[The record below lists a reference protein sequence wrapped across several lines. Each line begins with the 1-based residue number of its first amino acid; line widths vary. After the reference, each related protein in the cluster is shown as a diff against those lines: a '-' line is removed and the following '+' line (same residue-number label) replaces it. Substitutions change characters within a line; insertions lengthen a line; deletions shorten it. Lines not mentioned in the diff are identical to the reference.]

1 MRRFAYIVALVL
13 CTVGTSLCWL
23 HRVASLV
30 GAGFLSVGWYGFFQ
44 AFAMPLP
51 LPLLLA
57 LSLPWMLSTALSLV
71 FLLLL
76 WRRIALSARAGALLM
91 PKAMLGWLGWLLVL
105 LVACGVLGLVALGVA
120 LFLNTSGVPAG
131 LLFMPLPYLLPLALF
146 LIELLSLLPVRRPGQ
161 RFD

>member
-1 MRRFAYIVALVL
+1 MRRFAYIVAVAL

-23 HRVASLV
+23 ESAASLV
-30 GAGFLSVGWYGFFQ
+30 GAGFLGVGWYGFFQ

-76 WRRIALSARAGALLM
+76 WRRIALSVRAGALLM
-91 PKAMLGWLGWLLVL
+91 PKAMLGWLGWLVVL
-105 LVACGVLGLVALGVA
+105 PVACGVLGLAAGGMA
-120 LFLNTSGVPAG
+120 LFLKTSGVPAG
-131 LLFMPLPYLLPLALF
+131 LLFLPLLYLLPLALF
-146 LIELLSLLPVRRPGQ
+146 LIELLSLRSARRLGQ
-161 RFD
+161 RLD